1 MSAVLQAQEPSARY
15 VDAVAP
21 QLVRDFQVLAEAP
34 GSVARLRQLILS
46 MAVRGK
52 LVPQQSPDEPASGL
66 IGRLVAARA
75 KRLGAGPS
83 ASALDTAVRDDGAFP
98 CELPS
103 GWAWVRLT
111 DLGAFCG
118 GKTPS
123 KQIARY
129 WSGSIP
135 WITPKDMKRLRL
147 ADSEDHVSQAAVDDG
162 LELIPRNSL
171 LIVVRS
177 GILRRTVPSAV
188 NEVETT
194 INQDLKALKLTAP
207 EMSAY
212 VQLLVRGFEQFI
224 LDTLT
229 KVGTTVES
237 IRFDDFATQL
247 FPLPPVAEQ
256 ARILARVDELMQLCD
271 ALEAKGRLEAQQHAR
286 LLETLLGTLTDSTT
300 PEELAANWQRVAEHF
315 DLLLDRPEAVD
326 VLEQTVLQLAVR
338 GRLVPQDP
346 SEEPASVQLR
356 HIAEERARLISAGVI
371 KRSKPVLPVAEEEQP
386 FVLPRGWEWARLE
399 QLSLAIVDCPHS
411 TPKFVDSGILCIDT
425 NSFKGGVL
433 LPHKL
438 RYVDQATYQERIDR
452 LAPAPG
458 DLLFAREGSVGES
471 VIIPPGTTAC
481 LGQRVM
487 LFRFFHHVSNE
498 FIRLAITTPLFLT
511 GLFDLHKGIGA
522 KHVNVGDMRMAIVPV
537 PPIAEQLRV
546 LKRVAELRQLCADL
560 RQRLAAS
567 QATQSRLAEALV
579 ESALA

>member
-1 MSAVLQAQEPSARY
+1 MVDDALAEIFRMSAPALVAQFER
-15 VDAVAP
+15 
-21 QLVRDFQVLAEAP
+21 LAGAP
-34 GSVARLRQLILS
+34 GGVARLRELILAL
-46 MAVRGK
+46 AVRGK
-52 LVPQQSPDEPASGL
+52 LVSQEPSDEPASALLQGIRAEKERL
-66 IGRLVAARA
+66 IADGRIKPDKASSAAIDQHPFEIPETWIWVSMGEVVEIVRGITFPASEKA
-75 KRLGAGPS
+75 KESGPGRI
-83 ASALDTAVRDDGAFP
+83 ACLRTANVQESIEWDDLLFVSRSFMG
-98 CELPS
+98 
-103 GWAWVRLT
+103 R
-111 DLGAFCG
+111 
-118 GKTPS
+118 
-123 KQIARY
+123 
-129 WSGSIP
+129 
-135 WITPKDMKRLRL
+135 
-147 ADSEDHVSQAAVDDG
+147 ED
-162 LELIPRNSL
+162 
-171 LIVVRS
+171 
-177 GILRRTVPSAV
+177 
-188 NEVETT
+188 
-194 INQDLKALKLTAP
+194 
-207 EMSAY
+207 
-212 VQLLVRGFEQFI
+212 QLLKMHDIVMSMANSRELVGKVALVDQIPHAESTFGGFLGVLRPWRI
-224 LDTLT
+224 DPRYAMAVLRSSYARSTLIDSSSQ
-229 KVGTTVES
+229 TTNIANIS
-237 IRFDDFATQL
+237 LGKLRPL
-247 FPLPPVAEQ
+247 PFPLPPLAEQ
-256 ARILARVDELMQLCD
+256 ARIVARVDELMQLCD

-286 LLETLLGTLTDSTT
+286 LLETLLGTLTKSTT

-338 GRLVPQDP
+338 GLLVPQDP

-458 DLLFAREGSVGES
+458 DLVFAREGSVGES

-487 LFRFFHHVSNE
+487 LFRFFRHVSNE
-498 FIRLAITTPLFLT
+498 FIRLAITTPLFLE
-511 GLFDLHKGIGA
+511 GLLDLHKGIGA

>member
-1 MSAVLQAQEPSARY
+1 MGDDWPPVVFSMSAPRLARHFEQLAGAPSGVAQLRELI
-15 VDAVAP
+15 VA
-21 QLVRDFQVLAEAP
+21 L
-34 GSVARLRQLILS
+34 
-46 MAVRGK
+46 AVRGK
-52 LVPQQSPDEPASGL
+52 LVPQQDADGYAS
-66 IGRLVAARA
+66 RLLEESRAQVRA
-75 KRLGAGPS
+75 KMHEGKAKKEKP
-83 ASALDTAVRDDGAFP
+83 AADVDAAETPFEIPDTWQW
-98 CELPS
+98 C
-103 GWAWVRLT
+103 RLT
-111 DLGAFCG
+111 DTGEFINGLAF
-118 GKTPS
+118 KPTDWAP
-123 KQIARY
+123 
-129 WSGSIP
+129 
-135 WITPKDMKRLRL
+135 
-147 ADSEDHVSQAAVDDG
+147 DG
-162 LELIPRNSL
+162 LPIIRIQNLSGRNQEFNRTKGSFHPSV
-171 LIVVRS
+171 IVRS
-177 GILRRTVPSAV
+177 GDILVSWSATLDAFV
-188 NEVETT
+188 WQGETGVLNQHIFRVEP
-194 INQDLKALKLTAP
+194 AP
-207 EMSAY
+207 C
-212 VQLLVRGFEQFI
+212 VDRGFLYWLLKWAI
-224 LDTLT
+224 RDLA
-229 KVGTTVES
+229 ES
-237 IRFDDFATQL
+237 EHAHGLVMSHINRGPFLAK
-247 FPLPPVAEQ
+247 PIALPPLAEQ
-256 ARILARVDELMQLCD
+256 ARIVARVDELMQLCD
-271 ALEAKGRLEAQQHAR
+271 ALETKGRLEAQQHAR
-286 LLETLLGTLTDSTT
+286 LLETLLGTLTESTT
-300 PEELAANWQRVAEHF
+300 PEELAANWQRLAEHF

>member
-1 MSAVLQAQEPSARY
+1 MQETREPSARFL
-15 VDAVAP
+15 VEVQPA
-21 QLVRDFQVLAEAP
+21 LVRQFELLAKAP
-34 GSVARLRQLILS
+34 GGVARLRDLIRTL
-46 MAVRGK
+46 AVQGK
-52 LVPQQSPDEPASGL
+52 LVKQDPSAESADQL
-66 IGRLVAARA
+66 LARVHAA
-75 KRLGAGPS
+75 KRELLAMGRIGKQKPTEPINE
-83 ASALDTAVRDDGAFP
+83 DETAFP
-98 CELPS
+98 LPQ
-103 GWAWVRLT
+103 GWAWCRVGDLAWPQAGFAFKSTGFNEVGQGLPLIRIRDVGSAEEPTTFFSGEFRPEFVVEKGDWLISMDGEFRVRQWHAAAALLNQRVTRLVFIVDELHADFIATALQRELT
-111 DLGAFCG
+111 ALQ
-118 GKTPS
+118 GKKAYTTVDHLS
-123 KQIARY
+123 GKQIA
-129 WSGSIP
+129 
-135 WITPKDMKRLRL
+135 
-147 ADSEDHVSQAAVDDG
+147 EAV
-162 LELIPRNSL
+162 I
-171 LIVVRS
+171 
-177 GILRRTVPSAV
+177 A
-188 NEVETT
+188 
-194 INQDLKALKLTAP
+194 
-207 EMSAY
+207 
-212 VQLLVRGFEQFI
+212 
-224 LDTLT
+224 
-229 KVGTTVES
+229 
-237 IRFDDFATQL
+237 
-247 FPLPPVAEQ
+247 LPPATEQ
-256 ARILARVDELMQLCD
+256 ARIVARVDELMQLCD
-271 ALEAKGRLEAQQHAR
+271 ALEARGRLEAQQHGR
-286 LLETLLGTLTDSTT
+286 LLETLLGTLADSTT

-338 GRLVPQDP
+338 GLLVPQDP
-346 SEEPASVQLR
+346 SEEPASVQLQ

-458 DLLFAREGSVGES
+458 DLVFAREGSVGES

-487 LFRFFHHVSNE
+487 LFRFFRHVSNE
-498 FIRLAITTPLFLT
+498 FIRLAITTPLFLK
-511 GLFDLHKGIGA
+511 GLLDLHKGIGA